1 MKNKLESGRNGSKR
15 ISGEHQ
21 TPPRVAHRLEGVV
34 KNVGI
39 KPKKKLQKTQLGKK
53 NKKVIF

>member
-1 MKNKLESGRNGSKR
+1 MKNKSQRERNGSKHV
-15 ISGEHQ
+15 SEEHP

-39 KPKKKLQKTQLGKK
+39 KPKKKKPKHEK
-53 NKKVIF
+53 